1 MCSYGAFSRNAT
13 APKRDPNAPK
23 IERRLTTYEKRHG
36 VSLKRV
42 DIQFVKMCEDG
53 LVDTIRDRLAGPEE
67 LRPTSID
74 VCVRSGT
81 RSQGNRIT
89 TALHAAAKGGH
100 AETCR
105 VLLESGATPSK
116 RLELG
121 RILTPIHVATNV
133 AVVHILLDHGS
144 IARSNDPR
152 VPDPAWYHRTQH
164 REDIAGAIDEYNEI
178 QKSKRQRRVVAKA
191 NLQRIWNR
199 LNGMVVGIRRIR
211 RFQLEYKERFYC
223 PNSGKFVEI
232 ANQRF
237 YSNYRYSGNDLSKT
251 IVSERTEYIPVA
263 YIPESVEI
271 NATISKDSRKRGEN
285 ATNIGDVNISIDSRK
300 EKIHEHEKGENIDK
314 ARELAQERE
323 KEAIGFDMSNSI
335 YSIGDRVRVREFE
348 IGKIRFIGPVKFA
361 KGVWVG
367 VELEH
372 SNGKNNGTVNGHQYF
387 TCKKKPKKN
396 SGKNYGLFVRLINV
410 EKAKKKYSDYRNEN
424 IVNQGVS
431 NSAVVKSS
439 GGSARNAVL
448 SLRNNRNTA
457 NISGSSMNAILALR
471 NSNQ

>member
-1 MCSYGAFSRNAT
+1 
-13 APKRDPNAPK
+13 
-23 IERRLTTYEKRHG
+23 
-36 VSLKRV
+36 
-42 DIQFVKMCEDG
+42 MCEDG
-53 LVDTIRDRLAGPEE
+53 LVDTIRDRLTGPEE
-67 LRPTSID
+67 LRPTNID

-164 REDIAGAIDEYNEI
+164 REDIAAAIDEYNEI

-199 LNGMVVGIRRIR
+199 LVGMVVGIRRIR

-237 YSNYRYSGNDLSKT
+237 YSNYRYSGIDLSKT
-251 IVSERTEYIPVA
+251 VVSERTEYIPVS
-263 YIPESVEI
+263 YIPESVEM
-271 NATISKDSRKRGEN
+271 NGTTSNDSRKCGTN
-285 ATNIGDVNISIDSRK
+285 ATNIEDVNISIDSNK
-300 EKIHEHEKGENIDK
+300 EKIHEHEKGKNINK

-323 KEAIGFDMSNSI
+323 KEAIGFNMSNSM
-335 YSIGDRVRVREFE
+335 YSIGDRVRVRKFE

-372 SNGKNNGTVNGHQYF
+372 SNGKQRHGQWPSVFHLQ
-387 TCKKKPKKN
+387 KKPKKIQ
-396 SGKNYGLFVRLINV
+396 KELW
-410 EKAKKKYSDYRNEN
+410 
-424 IVNQGVS
+424 IVCAS
-431 NSAVVKSS
+431 NKCC
-439 GGSARNAVL
+439 
-448 SLRNNRNTA
+448 
-457 NISGSSMNAILALR
+457 
-471 NSNQ
+471 